1 LAWYEYYDINWYH
14 GMNEQYYLD
23 TAAELG
29 RGELK
34 DFCLHYLKQVA
45 EYYELDLAL
54 NALCMVSD
62 EMGDL

>member
-1 LAWYEYYDINWYH
+1 
-14 GMNEQYYLD
+14 MNEQYYLD
-23 TAAELG
+23 IAGELG

-45 EYYELDLAL
+45 EYYELDVAL